1 MKTIKIAT
9 AFGAA
14 IMMSTSAVA
23 AGLTYA
29 EEEAMVSH
37 AYVMPITKGEPQE
50 ITLRSSSEALVKTA
64 YVMEPSYG
72 TPQPVTS
79 FALDEAVVDSA
90 YDWSKGGFEETPF
103 GNTAAE

>member
-29 EEEAMVSH
+29 EEEAMVD
-37 AYVMPITKGEPQE
+37 
-50 ITLRSSSEALVKTA
+50 TA
-64 YVMEPSYG
+64 YVMEISRGEPLELTSYATDEAMVDSALVMTPTYG
-72 TPQPVTS
+72 EPQPITS

-90 YDWSKGGFEETPF
+90 YDWSKGGFEESPF
-103 GNTAAE
+103 GNTATE

>member
-9 AFGAA
+9 AISAA
-14 IMMSTSAVA
+14 MMMSTTYA

-29 EEEAMVSH
+29 EEEAMVDT

-64 YVMEPSYG
+64 FVMDATYG
-72 TPQPVTS
+72 TPQSVTL

-90 YDWSKGGFEETPF
+90 YDWSKGGFDEAPF
-103 GNTAAE
+103 GNTATE